1 MAGPAGREGLRK
13 MIVDRSEL
21 DPVFASEEV
30 ELFPVGRDEAEG
42 TLVAD
47 GRELLVRV
55 RHEERR
61 LALVRVQVIAETPGE
76 FDDRAPAVVA
86 IAERGL
92 RDEAWAPLCMDPRD
106 GETLYVAK
114 LTCDVTS
121 AAVDRALR
129 AARGFVEEHGDE
141 VRAIVGGPGREAGE
155 GRASGGE
162 PDIGFGLADLFGGGA
177 A

>member
-1 MAGPAGREGLRK
+1 MRG

-30 ELFPVGRDEAEG
+30 ELFPVGREEAEG

-47 GRELLVRV
+47 GREHLVRV

-61 LALVRVQVIAETPGE
+61 LALVRVQVIAETPGG

-86 IAERGL
+86 VAERGL

-114 LTCDVTS
+114 LTCDVTA
-121 AAVDRALR
+121 AAVDRVLR

-141 VRAIVGGPGREAGE
+141 VRAIAGVSSQGAGE
-155 GRASGGE
+155 VREPGGE
-162 PDIGFGLADLFGGGA
+162 PDLGFDLADLFGGGA